1 MHFNTLIEDVRRKED
16 PVSIID
22 KIKRSQDKKIKLRYV
37 CQIFK
42 SIKLL
47 SMDGCQERCHVPTL
61 SLAVL
66 LLSNNLRSSLKI
78 LCQATFCFV
87 VVGVGSFFDWFIMN
101 HFLKVGIKRVDASE
115 GEITTVKR
123 LQTFRGLT
131 FRQTKE

>member
-1 MHFNTLIEDVRRKED
+1 VECNTLIKDVRRKED

-22 KIKRSQDKKIKLRYV
+22 KIKLWYV

-47 SMDGCQERCHVPTL
+47 SMDGCQERSHVPTL

-87 VVGVGSFFDWFIMN
+87 VVGVGSFFDWFILIQL
-101 HFLKVGIKRVDASE
+101 LKVGIKRVN
-115 GEITTVKR
+115 
-123 LQTFRGLT
+123 
-131 FRQTKE
+131 